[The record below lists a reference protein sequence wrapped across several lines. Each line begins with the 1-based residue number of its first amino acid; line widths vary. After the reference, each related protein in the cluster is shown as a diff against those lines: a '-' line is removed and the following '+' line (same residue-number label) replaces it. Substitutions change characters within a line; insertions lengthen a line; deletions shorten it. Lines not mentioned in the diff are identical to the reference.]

1 MHSLVRHH
9 LQLYLNAY
17 KQTQN
22 DIQLLTVTAGTSK
35 KMKFSG
41 NLPPETLGN
50 AEQFLLSLSAIPN
63 LSERLRLWMFTLDYH
78 SMEKD
83 ISEPLMD
90 LSVAMKEIEE
100 SATFRTAITPSTSHL
115 VQFHSLMSPCRVL
128 DSFLIKTASDHR
140 MTVSDKYRVS
150 ISDPAPLEEGVA
162 SKSGLEGLATLRG
175 AAMRSAVSPVHRHG
189 FQEAALG
196 VHQLGDSKL
205 TNQLRIQQLQEV
217 AARQLQEAKA
227 KPVLFAIRASVAY
240 DGALDDDVPVPGSAI
255 SFDVGH
261 FLHIIRFNE
270 NWWIGRLVKDG
281 AELGFV
287 PSPSKL
293 EQLKEHKRRRLLSA
307 NSCFA
312 TRLEDE
318 APYDVVPSMRP
329 IIFVGPALKGY
340 TVTDMMHKAI
350 FDFLKERFR
359 DRIIISRVVVDLDVA
374 GKASPN
380 KLLLSRN
387 SIKKGEQRVSWLM
400 EETERIYKMCRLMQL
415 VVLDCDQVNHPG
427 QLHKSSIAPIMVHIK
442 VSNQKVLQRLIKER
456 GKKKSRAMKV
466 QMLNAEKLGQC
477 PDSLFDLIVDDNQL
491 EDACEHIADFLEIYW
506 RATHPSF

>member
-1 MHSLVRHH
+1 M
-9 LQLYLNAY
+9 
-17 KQTQN
+17 
-22 DIQLLTVTAGTSK
+22 
-35 KMKFSG
+35 
-41 NLPPETLGN
+41 
-50 AEQFLLSLSAIPN
+50 
-63 LSERLRLWMFTLDYH
+63 W
-78 SMEKD
+78 
-83 ISEPLMD
+83 
-90 LSVAMKEIEE
+90 
-100 SATFRTAITPSTSHL
+100 
-115 VQFHSLMSPCRVL
+115 
-128 DSFLIKTASDHR
+128 
-140 MTVSDKYRVS
+140 
-150 ISDPAPLEEGVA
+150 
-162 SKSGLEGLATLRG
+162 
-175 AAMRSAVSPVHRHG
+175 SAVSPVHARG

-196 VHQLGDSKL
+196 LNQLGDSKI
-205 TNQLRIQQLQEV
+205 TNHLRVQQHQEV
-217 AARQLQEAKA
+217 AAQRLLEAKA
-227 KPVLFAIRASVAY
+227 EPVLFAIRANVAY
-240 DGALDDDVPVPGSAI
+240 DGALDDDVPAPGRAI

-261 FLHIIRFNE
+261 FLHIIRKFNE

-293 EQLKEHKRRRLLSA
+293 EQLKEHKRRRILTA

-312 TRLEDE
+312 ARLEEE

-359 DRIIISRVVVDLDVA
+359 GRIIISRVVVDLDA
-374 GKASPN
+374 ANKASPN

-427 QLHKSSIAPIMVHIK
+427 QLHKSSIAPIVVHIK

-466 QMLNAEKLGQC
+466 QLLNAEKLGQC

-491 EDACEHIADFLEIYW
+491 EDACEHIADFLETYW
-506 RATHPSF
+506 RATHPNA